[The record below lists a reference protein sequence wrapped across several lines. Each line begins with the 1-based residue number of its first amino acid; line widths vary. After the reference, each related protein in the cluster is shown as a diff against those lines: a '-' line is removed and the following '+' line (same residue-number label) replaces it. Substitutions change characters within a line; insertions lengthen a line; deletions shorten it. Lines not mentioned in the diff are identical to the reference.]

1 MRRWHGVISS
11 ISRYHSIIFLL
22 SLTITLFLWID
33 RGDQS
38 DYPKVIPHGMRLAEK
53 SDRRIL
59 AAQLIACDTT
69 TGGGVGN
76 VVFELIAFQEIA
88 RKLYRSPA
96 IYSDSSTCLEK
107 IATFVE
113 HMPHLVDG
121 FLIVKRPRFIPYP
134 SKYPAHECFDYFD
147 PISTFQSVQHHR
159 IVNTQFNYLQNVR
172 FIDELMGSAE
182 LQRRLAFSNQLLDVA
197 KSSVYP
203 EKIDEQTHNICVHVR
218 RGDFMKEKFHLES
231 EADFTVDATK
241 YLIRKMHKRGIS
253 QVRVFILGQDAAW
266 ARQIFAKASL
276 RRKINLTVIHSPS
289 YLPSMIDWAFAK
301 LYCDTTLLT
310 DRVPTSPTHTEGLS
324 TFFTQF

>member
-121 FLIVKRPRFIPYP
+121 FLIVKRP
-134 SKYPAHECFDYFD
+134 
-147 PISTFQSVQHHR
+147 
-159 IVNTQFNYLQNVR
+159 NVR

-310 DRVPTSPTHTEGLS
+310 ASIS
-324 TFFTQF
+324 TYGYWMGAVSRGEEVFYRTKYSKFEPDFVVNLWPDNWKPIDY